1 MQIRRENRLFIL
13 LVVCFFLLNIYA
25 FSTDSSR
32 WELRIAVEKANIL
45 LEPDIESAIVTT
57 MPKGSIL
64 QSYEKAGE
72 WFRIIIGPDEEGF
85 VVIGY
90 IHSSAVEI
98 ISEKSMQEPDFW
110 EEEPG
115 FFQGIGLSVKLT
127 GGLNYFSGGDID
139 EGTRGLY
146 DLAADYISSIGY
158 TIERRTKPFHN
169 GYGIM
174 GDIIFNF
181 SPKIGIGI
189 GLGYIFAC
197 EQSFLTFSK
206 KNIGPEGYLFSSPR
220 ISVVPI
226 RLGLFFILPLHR
238 LFNVSF
244 NGGTAL
250 YLTEYSYGMQ
260 YKIDDMET
268 IYHKANAKALG
279 FHGGIG
285 FEIILSPRA
294 VFFIEGQGR
303 YAKITNFKGTTILR
317 KDTYLMGSVII
328 ETIVSKKEGMLYYLE
343 GNKYPSLAILEGEP
357 SEYKTVRKAA
367 FDFSGF
373 TFQAGLR
380 IKF

>member
-1 MQIRRENRLFIL
+1 MRRANRLFIL

-25 FSTDSSR
+25 FNMGSSR

-45 LEPDIESAIVTT
+45 LEPDTESAVVTT

-72 WFRIIIGPDEEGF
+72 WFRVIIGPDEEGF

-90 IHSSAVEI
+90 VHSSAVEI
-98 ISEKSMQEPDFW
+98 MSEKLVQEPDFW
-110 EEEPG
+110 EEETG

-127 GGLNYFSGGDID
+127 LGMDYFSGGDID

-158 TIERRTKPFHN
+158 TVERRTKPFHN
-169 GYGIM
+169 GYELM

-189 GLGYIFAC
+189 GLGYIYAT
-197 EQSFLTFSK
+197 EKNFLIFSK
-206 KNIGPEGYLFSSPR
+206 KNTGPEGHLLMEPR
-220 ISVVPI
+220 IDVVPI
-226 RLGLFFILPLHR
+226 RLGLFFTLPLHR

-250 YLTEYSYGMQ
+250 YLTEYSYGMSHSRE
-260 YKIDDMET
+260 DMEK
-268 IYHKANAKALG
+268 IYHNANAKDIG
-279 FHGGIG
+279 FHGGVG
-285 FEIILSPRA
+285 FEIIINPRT

-303 YAKITNFKGTTILR
+303 YAKINDFKGTAILK
-317 KDTYLMGSVII
+317 KDSYSYLMGFH
-328 ETIVSKKEGMLYYLE
+328 TIVSKEEGMLYYLE
-343 GNKYPSLAILEGEP
+343 GNKYPSLAILKGEP
-357 SEYKTVRKAA
+357 SGYKAVRKAT

-373 TFQAGLR
+373 SFQAGLR
-380 IKF
+380 VKF

>member
-25 FSTDSSR
+25 FSMDSSR

-45 LEPDIESAIVTT
+45 LEPDIKSAIVTT
-57 MPKGSIL
+57 MPKKSIL

-72 WFRIIIGPDEEGF
+72 WFRVITADERGI

-90 IHSSAVEI
+90 IHSSEVEI
-98 ISEKSMQEPDFW
+98 ISEKIEEGLDYWKEEPDF
-110 EEEPG
+110 
-115 FFQGIGLSVKLT
+115 FKGIGLSVKLT

-158 TIERRTKPFHN
+158 TMERRTKPFHN

-189 GLGYIFAC
+189 GLGYIFAT
-197 EQSFLTFSK
+197 EESLLIFSK
-206 KNIGPEGYLFSSPR
+206 GDPSYSRNLESRPT
-220 ISVVPI
+220 ISIVPI
-226 RLGLFFILPLHR
+226 RLGLFFTLPLHR

-250 YLTEYSYGMQ
+250 YLTEYSYGMHH
-260 YKIDDMET
+260 KIDDMEI

-279 FHGGIG
+279 LHGGIG

-317 KDTYLMGSVII
+317 KDTYFRGSVSIK
-328 ETIVSKKEGMLYYLE
+328 TIVSKKEGTLYYLE

-357 SEYKTVRKAA
+357 SGYKTVRKAA